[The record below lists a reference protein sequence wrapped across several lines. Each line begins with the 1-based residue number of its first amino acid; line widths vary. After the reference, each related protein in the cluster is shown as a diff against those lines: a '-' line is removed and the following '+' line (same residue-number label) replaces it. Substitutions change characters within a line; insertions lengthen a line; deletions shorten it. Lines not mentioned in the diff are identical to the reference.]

1 MSEIVLDKSFYNAE
15 ERCGYYVSE
24 KMKHIW
30 AVGLDLWYKFDSVCK
45 KYNLKYYAAYG
56 TLLGAV
62 RHKGFI
68 PSNNSL

>member
-45 KYNLKYYAAYG
+45 NIILSIMQHMEHY
-56 TLLGAV
+56 LG
-62 RHKGFI
+62 
-68 PSNNSL
+68 L